1 MQTIKIMAM
10 KNIQLT
16 LSTTL
21 FIKDYQ
27 WLPRDFNKGEQVYLL
42 IGNNDGSI
50 GKNGLICDT
59 GDGAFVELPTA
70 ALSIKHAQKNFG
82 IFMTEQGIDDEVLYC
97 KELPFNYHEM
107 LAKTQSNDHL
117 VTPIAGKPAYKT
129 ENKIL
134 KVMIKHG
141 KITYHKAQHED
152 LAPLF

>member
-1 MQTIKIMAM
+1 M

-16 LSTTL
+16 LSTAL

-82 IFMTEQGIDDEVLYC
+82 IFMTEKGMDYELLYC
-97 KELPFNYHEM
+97 KEFPINHYEM

-117 VTPIAGKPAYKT
+117 VTPIAVKPAYKA
-129 ENKIL
+129 ENQIL

-141 KITYHKAQHED
+141 KITYHSAQHED
-152 LAPLF
+152 LVPLF